1 MKKWG
6 SNHRPHYKEE
16 KQIAPRPWSESGKV
30 KVEDLSG
37 QERKTA
43 AAVTDRVP
51 VTAPENVGIRHQRRL
66 IM

>member
-6 SNHRPHYKEE
+6 PNHRPHYKEG
-16 KQIAPRPWSESGKV
+16 KQIAPRPSESGKV

-37 QERKTA
+37 QERETA

-51 VTAPENVGIRHQRRL
+51 VMAPENVGIRHQRRL
-66 IM
+66 TM